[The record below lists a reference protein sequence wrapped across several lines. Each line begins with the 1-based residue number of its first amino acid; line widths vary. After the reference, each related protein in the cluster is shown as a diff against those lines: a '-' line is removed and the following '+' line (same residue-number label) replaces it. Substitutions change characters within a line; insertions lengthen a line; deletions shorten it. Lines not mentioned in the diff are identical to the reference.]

1 MYFEKITVK
10 GEGKTDS
17 VIEFRQG
24 VNIVQG
30 RSNTGKTAIIRC
42 IDFALGSKKL
52 PIDESFGY
60 NEVELTIATPK
71 GQVIIN
77 RLFHKGQVTVTTTI
91 PDAENG
97 VYDLK
102 KTKNNKHPILSD
114 LLLNTM
120 GIDTPCEV
128 IQNADFKKQKLYI
141 RTFLGMLMY
150 IHTEI
155 GREISIIEPVEST
168 AKTPFL
174 SALLLLL
181 NDENLSG
188 AQTQTK
194 FEIRVARKKAVE
206 DYINKRICATAKKRN
221 DLEDQMKLFEGVNVE
236 ASMQQLLDDIKSIE
250 AQIQESL
257 NKRRELID
265 RIRELQEKDSESG
278 MLLSRYHELHTQY
291 KADISRLNFIV
302 DGEIV
307 TKGIPQNT
315 TCPFCESTITARK
328 RESYIDSARAELSR
342 IILQL
347 NGLTELESEI
357 TDERKSIEDET
368 ANLKEEK
375 KRVEQLIEEKLQ
387 PKVDSLQE
395 SLAQYRAYFQL
406 KKELDVIKGFATDLE
421 TDLRVLPEE
430 KESDVKYRPREYFD
444 SKFQENIDKLY
455 MDILTECC
463 FDPPPTAARFNI
475 SSFDVEIDG
484 HKKTNYQGLGYC
496 AFINTVTALVFR
508 KYFADTAQ
516 YDPGFLIVDT
526 PLLGL
531 DQGVDDVAPE
541 SMRTGLFRYIMK
553 QKDIGQIIILE
564 NLKHIPKLDFES
576 EGVNLITFTK
586 GYSEGRYGFLND
598 VT

>member
-120 GIDTPCEV
+120 GINTPCEV

-194 FEIRVARKKAVE
+194 LEIRVARKKAVE
-206 DYINKRICATAKKRN
+206 DYINKRISATAKKRN
-221 DLEDQMKLFEGVNVE
+221 DLEDQMKLFEG
-236 ASMQQLLDDIKSIE
+236 
-250 AQIQESL
+250 
-257 NKRRELID
+257 
-265 RIRELQEKDSESG
+265 
-278 MLLSRYHELHTQY
+278 
-291 KADISRLNFIV
+291 
-302 DGEIV
+302 
-307 TKGIPQNT
+307 
-315 TCPFCESTITARK
+315 
-328 RESYIDSARAELSR
+328 
-342 IILQL
+342 
-347 NGLTELESEI
+347 
-357 TDERKSIEDET
+357 
-368 ANLKEEK
+368 
-375 KRVEQLIEEKLQ
+375 
-387 PKVDSLQE
+387 
-395 SLAQYRAYFQL
+395 
-406 KKELDVIKGFATDLE
+406 
-421 TDLRVLPEE
+421 
-430 KESDVKYRPREYFD
+430 
-444 SKFQENIDKLY
+444 
-455 MDILTECC
+455 
-463 FDPPPTAARFNI
+463 
-475 SSFDVEIDG
+475 
-484 HKKTNYQGLGYC
+484 
-496 AFINTVTALVFR
+496 
-508 KYFADTAQ
+508 
-516 YDPGFLIVDT
+516 
-526 PLLGL
+526 
-531 DQGVDDVAPE
+531 
-541 SMRTGLFRYIMK
+541 
-553 QKDIGQIIILE
+553 
-564 NLKHIPKLDFES
+564 
-576 EGVNLITFTK
+576 
-586 GYSEGRYGFLND
+586 
-598 VT
+598 